1 MPKAEAPAP
10 LVLLGQ
16 VVGAHGVR
24 GAVKIRSFTQEP
36 TDIAAYGP
44 LRDKAG
50 SRSFKLRVLGVA
62 RGNVLATVSGVA
74 DRDAAE
80 AMRGLELFVA
90 RASLPPPD
98 EDEYYLADLVG
109 LSAVRSDGST
119 FGRVAA
125 VHDFGAGTL
134 LEVEREGA
142 GSLLLPFNRACV
154 PVVDPSA
161 GRVVVE
167 PPESLLSAAAA
178 EDSEPADPPEGA

>member
-1 MPKAEAPAP
+1 MANAEAPAP

-16 VVGAHGVR
+16 IVGAHGVR

-44 LRDKAG
+44 LRDETG
-50 SRSFKLRVLGVA
+50 TRSFKVRVLGMA
-62 RGNVLATVSGVA
+62 RGNVLATLAGVA

-80 AMRGLELFVA
+80 ALRGLALFVA
-90 RASLPPPD
+90 RTSLPAPD

-109 LSAVRSDGST
+109 LSAVRSDGSA
-119 FGRVAA
+119 FGSVVA

-134 LEVEREGA
+134 LEVERAGA
-142 GSLLLPFNRACV
+142 GSVLLPFTRACV
-154 PVVDPSA
+154 PVVDPPA

-167 PPESLLSAAAA
+167 PPESLLSPATA
-178 EDSEPADPPEGA
+178 EDSEPAGPQEGA